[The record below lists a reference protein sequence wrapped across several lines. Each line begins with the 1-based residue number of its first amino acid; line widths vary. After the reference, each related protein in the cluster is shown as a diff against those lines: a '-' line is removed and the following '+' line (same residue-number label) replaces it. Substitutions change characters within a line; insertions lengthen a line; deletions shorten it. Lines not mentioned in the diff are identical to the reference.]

1 MVMDLCWRTW
11 PVVRFGE
18 IDSTNEEAR
27 RRASGGDLGPCWL
40 VADAQSAGRGR
51 LGRAWSSPK
60 GNLFA
65 TALLAYPRAP
75 SEAALACFAA
85 GLAVLDAA
93 EACGVDMS
101 SARLKWPNDV
111 MVGAAKLSGI
121 LIETGQ
127 SHGHFWMAAGFGI
140 NVASAPER
148 PERPTVCLAD
158 LPGGTGLKADK
169 LLSALDI
176 AFRMRLYSLLSEGFE
191 PTRSAWL
198 ARAAHIGTQIEL
210 LQPGNHVQ
218 GVFSGLGGDG
228 ALMLEKPDGSVVYVR
243 AGEIASLDQG
253 GHSGS

>member
-1 MVMDLCWRTW
+1 VVVDPFSRTW
-11 PVVRFGE
+11 PIVRFGD

-27 RRASGGDLGPCWL
+27 RRASAGDMGPCWL

-51 LGRAWSSPK
+51 LGRIWSSPK

-93 EACGVDMS
+93 ERCRVDMS

-121 LIETGQ
+121 LIETGH
-127 SHGHFWMAAGFGI
+127 SNGHFWMAAGFGV

-158 LPGGTGLKADK
+158 LPGGAGLSADQV
-169 LLSALDI
+169 LSALDM
-176 AFRMRLYSLLSEGFE
+176 AFRMRLYNLLSEGFE
-191 PTRSAWL
+191 PTRRAWL
-198 ARAAHIGTQIEL
+198 ARAALVGARIEL
-210 LQPGNHVQ
+210 LQPGNHVE
-218 GVFSGLGGDG
+218 GLFTGLGEDG
-228 ALMLEKPDGSVVYVR
+228 ALMLERSDGSIVYVR

-253 GHSGS
+253 RHSGS